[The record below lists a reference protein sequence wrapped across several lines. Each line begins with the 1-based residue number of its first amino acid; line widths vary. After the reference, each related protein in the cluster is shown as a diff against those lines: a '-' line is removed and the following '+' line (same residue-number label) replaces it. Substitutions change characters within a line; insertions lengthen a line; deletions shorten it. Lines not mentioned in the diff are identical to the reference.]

1 MDQDTNKVV
10 QTYQPID
17 HPALLSA
24 LNELSRSVNIVST
37 YGQDH
42 PAVESAASTTETAMQ
57 ELFSDRKKVII
68 GAFNGVM
75 TVDEVTVMAVGTLLK
90 SLERRLVRLQIT
102 GLKISRGISE
112 SELHELI
119 ALLASPEPEIF
130 QNGLGQ
136 AGLSHITS
144 ENTNFQAVRDGETV
158 ANTSDLK
165 GMGGSGVLVLEDD
178 SLEGSGTGS
187 SGGGGGNDVHVE
199 QIVAFLKGDIDAD
212 AEGVG
217 DELTEL
223 ASDPS
228 RLGKMIMESVSV
240 RQAASELSGES
251 LGDIVLG
258 CLRQTYNGLRKQTP
272 FKSSE
277 GKADL
282 QKALLLLEENLLDR
296 MRDLTGEPNPELDRQ
311 IVQAVREMDESLN
324 FEMAAMKYVDQ
335 QDAIEVSKKE
345 LQAFL
350 QERGTEAAENI
361 LAGTDFPANE
371 WRKIVVDNQK
381 AGEGQPQIAAGL
393 NTLATVFEK
402 LESVMKSESSDG
414 TKVRDLLGQ
423 ATENLDDSIFSTK
436 GKLEVLSKQLQEEGG
451 GTIGGQGRHMSREE
465 LLAALAEVAQELM
478 QPLTAINASLEM
490 MLHGYVGEVTHE
502 QKDMLSLAS
511 NSGEHLKFLMN
522 MLVEIVG
529 CPTNKGVDSR
539 FHTTSDQV
547 VMMNDT

>member
-1 MDQDTNKVV
+1 METDNNKTT
-10 QTYQPID
+10 QAYQPIEE
-17 HPALLSA
+17 PALLSA
-24 LNELSRSVNIVST
+24 LNELSRSINIVST
-37 YGQDH
+37 YGTNH
-42 PAVESAASTTETAMQ
+42 PAVEQAASKTETALQ
-57 ELFSDRKKVII
+57 ELFYDRKKLII

-90 SLERRLVRLQIT
+90 SLERRLVRLHIT
-102 GLKISRGISE
+102 GLKIERGITE
-112 SELHELI
+112 TELNELI
-119 ALLASPEPEIF
+119 GLLASQEADTF

-136 AGLSHITS
+136 ASLAHISS
-144 ENTNFQAVRDGETV
+144 ENTNFQAVHEDQTV
-158 ANTSDLK
+158 ANTSDLA

-178 SLEGSGTGS
+178 SPDDETGK
-187 SGGGGGNDVHVE
+187 GGAESNVHVE
-199 QIVAFLKGDIDAD
+199 QIVAFLKGDIDID
-212 AEGVG
+212 EEGLG

-228 RLGKMIMESVSV
+228 RLGKMIMESVSI
-240 RQAASELSGES
+240 RQSVSELSGES

-258 CLRQTYNGLRKQTP
+258 CLRQTYKGLRKQSA

-277 GKADL
+277 GMADL

-311 IVQAVREMDESLN
+311 IVQTIREMDENLG
-324 FEMAAMKYVDQ
+324 FEMAAMQYMEN
-335 QDAIEVSKKE
+335 QDALEVSKKE

-350 QERGTEAAENI
+350 KAKGAEAAEEI
-361 LAGTDFPANE
+361 ISDTDFSQTE
-371 WRKIVVDNQK
+371 WRKIVVDSGH
-381 AGEGQPQIAAGL
+381 AGGQPQIAAGL

-402 LESVMKSESSDG
+402 LESVMKSDSADG
-414 TKVRDLLGQ
+414 SKVKDLLGQ

-436 GKLEVLSKQLQEEGG
+436 GKLEILSRQLNEEDGG
-451 GTIGGQGRHMSREE
+451 GTIGGQGRHMSREA

-490 MLHGYVGEVTHE
+490 MLHGYVGQVTSE
-502 QKDMLSLAS
+502 QRDMLSLAS

-522 MLVEIVG
+522 MLVDIVG

-547 VMMNDT
+547 ILMNDG